1 MYLYTPDD
9 TYMYSF
15 LPSAFRIQR
24 RFGLR
29 VAHGVPF
36 DDPGGASMAL
46 EASWAGQWV
55 GFVVQLELKKT
66 RSNTWPEP
74 FPPALIPSKPLGLAG
89 RRAGRPQARNGTIF
103 ASCGSVLVF

>member
-15 LPSAFRIQR
+15 LPSAFRIR
-24 RFGLR
+24 LRFGRR

-36 DDPGGASMAL
+36 DDPGSASMAL
-46 EASWAGQWV
+46 EASWAGQWQWV

-74 FPPALIPSKPLGLAG
+74 FPPALIPS
-89 RRAGRPQARNGTIF
+89 
-103 ASCGSVLVF
+103 